1 MKKIVERCYLGIICV
16 FLYAPIFTL
25 MVLSF
30 NESKSMAKWGGFSLR
45 WYQEMFQDEA
55 IREAIWNTL
64 AIALISAVV
73 ATLLGTL
80 ACIGIQKMKS
90 SSRAVIL
97 MLNNIPMVNSDIV
110 TGISLMLIFVA
121 FGISLNRN
129 TVLIAHITFNLPYV
143 ILSVMPKLSQMDPD
157 LAEAAQDLG
166 CTPFQAFTK
175 VVIHEIFPGIISGLL
190 MAFTMSLDDFVISY
204 FVTGSSF
211 VTLPVEIYNYTKKP
225 MQPKIYA
232 LFALMFAVILVV
244 MVVMNLLQIR
254 DLKSARARTKFN
266 QRSERSH

>member
-1 MKKIVERCYLGIICV
+1 MGIICV

-129 TVLIAHITFNLPYV
+129 TVLIAHITFCIPYV
-143 ILSVMPKLSQMDPD
+143 VLSVLPKMKQ
-157 LAEAAQDLG
+157 AGKTTYEAALDLG
-166 CTPFQAFTK
+166 ATPIQAFIK
-175 VVIHEIFPGIISGLL
+175 VVLPEIRPGIVSGFL
-190 MAFTMSLDDFVISY
+190 MAFTMSVDDFIITHFTRGAGVN
-204 FVTGSSF
+204 
-211 VTLPVEIYNYTKKP
+211 TLSTLIYSQVKVGIRP
-225 MQPKIYA
+225 SIYA
-232 LFALMFAVILVV
+232 LSTVMFATVLILLIVA
-244 MVVMNLLQIR
+244 NFLPGYR
-254 DLKSARARTKFN
+254 EKRTKKAGG
-266 QRSERSH
+266 

>member
-90 SSRAVIL
+90 SSRAVIM

-129 TVLIAHITFNLPYV
+129 TVLIAHITFCIPYV
-143 ILSVMPKLSQMDPD
+143 MLSVLPKMKQ
-157 LAEAAQDLG
+157 AGKTTYEAALDLG
-166 CTPFQAFTK
+166 ATPIQAFIK
-175 VVIHEIFPGIISGLL
+175 VVLPEIRPGIVSGFL
-190 MAFTMSLDDFVISY
+190 MAFTMSVDDFIITHFTRGAGVN
-204 FVTGSSF
+204 
-211 VTLPVEIYNYTKKP
+211 TLSTLIYSQVKVGIRP
-225 MQPKIYA
+225 SIYA
-232 LFALMFAVILVV
+232 LSTVMFATVLILLIVA
-244 MVVMNLLQIR
+244 NFLPGYR
-254 DLKSARARTKFN
+254 EKRTKKAGG
-266 QRSERSH
+266 

>member
-129 TVLIAHITFNLPYV
+129 TVLIAHITFCIPYV
-143 ILSVMPKLSQMDPD
+143 VLSVLPKMKQ
-157 LAEAAQDLG
+157 AGKTTYEAALDLG
-166 CTPFQAFTK
+166 ATPIQAFIK
-175 VVIHEIFPGIISGLL
+175 VVLPEIRPGVVSGYL
-190 MAFTMSLDDFVISY
+190 MAFTMSVDDFIITHFTRGAGVN
-204 FVTGSSF
+204 
-211 VTLPVEIYNYTKKP
+211 TLSTLIYSQVKVGIRP
-225 MQPKIYA
+225 SIYA
-232 LFALMFAVILVV
+232 LSTVMFATVLILLIVA
-244 MVVMNLLQIR
+244 NFLPGYR
-254 DLKSARARTKFN
+254 EKRTKKAGG
-266 QRSERSH
+266 

>member
-16 FLYAPIFTL
+16 FLYMPIFTL

-129 TVLIAHITFNLPYV
+129 TVLIAHITFCIPYV
-143 ILSVMPKLSQMDPD
+143 VLSVLPKMKQ
-157 LAEAAQDLG
+157 AGKTTYEAALDLG
-166 CTPFQAFTK
+166 ATPIQAFIK
-175 VVIHEIFPGIISGLL
+175 VVLPEIRPGIVSGFL
-190 MAFTMSLDDFVISY
+190 MAFTMSVDDFIITHFTRGAGVN
-204 FVTGSSF
+204 
-211 VTLPVEIYNYTKKP
+211 TLSTLIYSQVKVGIRP
-225 MQPKIYA
+225 SIYA
-232 LFALMFAVILVV
+232 LSTVMFATVLILLIVA
-244 MVVMNLLQIR
+244 NFLPGYR
-254 DLKSARARTKFN
+254 EKRTKKAGG
-266 QRSERSH
+266 